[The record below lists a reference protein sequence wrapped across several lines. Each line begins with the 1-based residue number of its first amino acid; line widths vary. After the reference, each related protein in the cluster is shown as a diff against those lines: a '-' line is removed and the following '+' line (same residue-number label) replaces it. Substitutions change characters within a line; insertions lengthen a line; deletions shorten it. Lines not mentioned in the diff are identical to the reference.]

1 MREPMTLLTLGTGRL
16 AVELAP
22 SAGGSVARF
31 TCDGIDILRPMTA
44 EAIASGKGNNAALY
58 PLVPFSNRIRD
69 GRLVFG
75 GETFQ
80 LARNWPGVGHPMHG
94 DGWAHGWDV
103 VHSDTTSAEI
113 AYLHE
118 RAGEQ
123 GGWPFRYRARQR
135 YRLGEDRLAIA
146 ISIENL
152 EDRPVPAGLGLHPF
166 FVRDPDC
173 TLTCR
178 TAFVWRADA
187 EVLPIDRIPVPADWD
202 FTAGRR
208 PDSVALDN
216 CFDGWDGRATI
227 AWPARRLR
235 LDMEASA
242 PFRHLVIYTPPGHPY
257 FCVEPVSHANGQVG
271 LAALAPGRTLSGEA
285 VFRLSTL

>member
-1 MREPMTLLTLGTGRL
+1 MVLSLRTGRL
-16 AVELAP
+16 ALDLVPE
-22 SAGGSVARF
+22 AGGSVARF
-31 TCDGIDILRPMTA
+31 SCDGVDLLRPMTA

-58 PLVPFSNRIRD
+58 PLVPYSNRIAN
-69 GRLVFG
+69 GRLAFEGEVFH
-75 GETFQ
+75 
-80 LARNWPGVGHPMHG
+80 LAQNWPDVGHPLHG
-94 DGWAHGWDV
+94 DGWAHAWTV
-103 VHSDTTSAEI
+103 ERSDPASAEI

-118 RAGEQ
+118 RASDQ

-135 YRLGEDRLAIA
+135 YRLDDDRLTIS

-152 EDRPVPAGLGLHPF
+152 DDRPVPAGIGLHPF

-173 TLTCR
+173 MLACR
-178 TAFVWRADA
+178 TAFAWRADA
-187 EVLPIDRIPVPADWD
+187 EVLPVDRIPVPPDWD
-202 FTAGRR
+202 FAAGRR

-216 CFDGWDGRATI
+216 CFDGWDGRALI
-227 AWPARRLR
+227 AWPARSLR
-235 LDMEASA
+235 LDLEAST
-242 PFRHLVIYTPPGHPY
+242 PFRHLVIFTPPGESF

>member
-1 MREPMTLLTLGTGRL
+1 
-16 AVELAP
+16 
-22 SAGGSVARF
+22 
-31 TCDGIDILRPMTA
+31 MTA

-58 PLVPFSNRIRD
+58 PLVPYSNRIRD

-75 GETFQ
+75 GEVIK

-94 DGWAHGWDV
+94 DGWAQAWTVDR
-103 VHSDTTSAEI
+103 SDATSAEI

-135 YRLGEDRLAIA
+135 YRLDEDRLAIS

-166 FVRDPDC
+166 FVRDPDGR
-173 TLTCR
+173 LACR
-178 TAFVWRADA
+178 STFAWRGDA
-187 EVLPIDRIPVPADWD
+187 EVLPVERIPVPAAWD
-202 FTAGRR
+202 FAAGRS

-216 CFDGWDGRATI
+216 CFDGWDGRAMI
-227 AWPARRLR
+227 AWPARRLQ
-235 LDMEASA
+235 LELEAST
-242 PFRHLVIYTPPGHPY
+242 PFRHVVIYTPPGQSF
-257 FCVEPVSHANGQVG
+257 FCVEPVSHANGQVA
-271 LAALAPGRTLSGEA
+271 LAALAPGRTLSGE
-285 VFRLSTL
+285 VLFRLSTL

>member
-1 MREPMTLLTLGTGRL
+1 MTLLTLRTGRL

-31 TCDGIDILRPMTA
+31 ACDGVDILRPTTA

-58 PLVPFSNRIRD
+58 PLVPYSNRIRD

-75 GETFQ
+75 GETSR
-80 LARNWPGVGHPMHG
+80 LALNWPGIGHPMHG
-94 DGWAHGWDV
+94 DGWAQAWAV
-103 VHSDTTSAEI
+103 VHSDATSAEI
-113 AYLHE
+113 TYLHE

-123 GGWPFRYRARQR
+123 GSWPFRYRARQR
-135 YRLGEDRLAIA
+135 YRLDESSLAIA
-146 ISIENL
+146 ISLENL
-152 EDRPVPAGLGLHPF
+152 EDRPVPAGIGLHPF

-178 TAFVWRADA
+178 TTCAWRTDA
-187 EVLPIDRIPVPADWD
+187 EVLPVERIPVPPEWD
-202 FTAGRR
+202 FAAGRR

-216 CFDGWDGRATI
+216 CFDGWDGHATI
-227 AWPARRLR
+227 AWPARRLK
-235 LDMEASA
+235 LDLEASP
-242 PFRHLVIYTPPGHPY
+242 PFRHLVVYTPPGQSF

-271 LAALAPGRTLSGEA
+271 LAALGPAGTLSGEA
-285 VFRLSTL
+285 VFRLSIL